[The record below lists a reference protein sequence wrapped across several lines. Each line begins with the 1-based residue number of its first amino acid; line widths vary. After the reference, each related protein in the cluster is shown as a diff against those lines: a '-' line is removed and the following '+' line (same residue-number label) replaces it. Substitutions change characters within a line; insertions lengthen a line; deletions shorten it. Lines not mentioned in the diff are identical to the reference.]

1 MLGQCKKKETKTI
14 LKNSIMEAINYYF
27 KHLYTI
33 LLLLFI
39 PIALVSL
46 QSCKSDKKQENKEV
60 KEDNTIVIIT
70 ENMDFQMPDTI
81 MSGWNTFRYK
91 NMSPQT
97 HFFLVDKYP
106 EGKTLKDID
115 SLIMP
120 YFDSGMK
127 LINEGKPD
135 EGFAEFGKLPE
146 WFSEVKFLG
155 GSGLISPG
163 YEGTTMINLESGFYI
178 VECYVKMSN
187 GVFHTSM
194 GMVKELIVS
203 DIASGNTELIADIN
217 IDISSTEGIVFNDS
231 ITSGE
236 HTFSVFFKDQ
246 IVHENFSGH
255 DINLVK
261 LNDNAN
267 IEVLENWMNW
277 VDPKGLIEPAPF
289 DFTFLGGVNNMP
301 AGNKGYF
308 TVDLQPGNYA
318 LISEVPNA
326 LSKNML
332 KTFVVLE

>member
-1 MLGQCKKKETKTI
+1 MKTI
-14 LKNSIMEAINYYF
+14 KNYF
-27 KHLYTI
+27 EGLSPLI
-33 LLLLFI
+33 LFITLLF
-39 PIALVSL
+39 ASL
-46 QSCKSDKKQENKEV
+46 GIQSCKSDKKQPNNEPVEV
-60 KEDNTIVIIT
+60 EKDNIIEIIT

-81 MSGWNTFRYK
+81 SSGWNTFRYK

-155 GSGLISPG
+155 GSGLISPNQIG
-163 YEGTTMINLESGFYI
+163 VTMINLKPGNYI
-178 VECYVKMSN
+178 IECYVKMSN

-203 DIASGNTELIADIN
+203 DIASGNTELKADIN
-217 IDISSTEGIVFNDS
+217 IDISSSDGIIFNDS

-236 HTFSVFFKDQ
+236 HTFSVFYKDQ

-255 DINLVK
+255 DINLAK
-261 LNDNAN
+261 LNENASL
-267 IEVLENWMNW
+267 EVLESWMNW
-277 VDPKGLIEPAPF
+277 ADPKGLIEPAPS
-289 DFTFLGGVNNMP
+289 DITFLGGVNNMP

-332 KTFVVLE
+332 KTFVVSK

>member
-1 MLGQCKKKETKTI
+1 MKI
-14 LKNSIMEAINYYF
+14 IKNYF
-27 KHLYTI
+27 KGFSPLI
-33 LLLLFI
+33 LLITLLF
-39 PIALVSL
+39 ASL
-46 QSCKSDKKQENKEV
+46 GIQSCKSDKKQPNNEPVEV
-60 KEDNTIVIIT
+60 EKDNIIEIIT

-81 MSGWNTFRYK
+81 SSGWNTFRYK

-120 YFDSGMK
+120 YFDSGMQ

-155 GSGLISPG
+155 GSGLISPNQIG
-163 YEGTTMINLESGFYI
+163 ETMINLKPGNYI
-178 VECYVKMSN
+178 IECYVKMSN
-187 GVFHTSM
+187 VVFHTSM

-203 DIASGNTELIADIN
+203 DIASGNTELKADIN
-217 IDISSTEGIVFNDS
+217 IDISSSDGIIFNDS
-231 ITSGE
+231 ITSGK

-255 DINLVK
+255 DINLAK
-261 LNDNAN
+261 LNENASLKD
-267 IEVLENWMNW
+267 LESWMNW
-277 VDPKGLIEPAPF
+277 ADPKGLIEPAPS
-289 DFTFLGGVNNMP
+289 DITFLGGVNNMP

-332 KTFVVLE
+332 KTFVVSK